1 VELKELLGT
10 LEYDRSPNFLP
21 AERLAADRDNAHIYR
36 KASEECGLYGVYA
49 LRGSLFGTAQ
59 ADIPVVYVCHAE
71 SEQEADAIHKKV
83 WNQNVAP
90 FVLVASPRNIRLYS
104 GFKYGRPNQQLLAGE
119 ESGVLR
125 TLTSFNEVASTL
137 KAFRAECVDSGDLW
151 KEWGTAVTPESRVDW
166 KLLKN
171 LEQLDQWLVGSG
183 IEDRSLSHSIIGKF
197 VYLRYL
203 KDRQIL
209 SDRKLE
215 EWNLTP
221 AEVFSRGVSMES
233 FLTLIDRLD
242 DWLNGS
248 VFPITNSKIRQLGV
262 HRLRQVAAVFNGD
275 TVYGQLHLDFEAYDF
290 SFIPI
295 ETLSVIYEQFLHAA
309 GHESGHSEGRRR
321 GAYYTPVP
329 LVNFMLDQMD
339 VRKPLQPGMRVLD
352 PACGSGVFLV
362 QCYRKLIEQKVR
374 KSNSVRPKPVELRD
388 LLTEHIFGIDRDS
401 DACQIAELSLILT
414 LLDYVKP
421 PDLTQTRFK
430 LPVLG
435 GKNIFQGDAF
445 DEASDWSK
453 AFLKHPFD
461 WVVGNP
467 PWIELHSERLDALDK
482 AVFNWIGRNK
492 NERPTGGN
500 QVAEAFAWR
509 ACEWM
514 AREGLIGLLV
524 PAMTFFKYESKSFR
538 KAFFGRTDVWSV
550 ANFANLAEV
559 LFAGRSRVPAAAL
572 FYSCRTAEDERPH
585 PETVE
590 VYSPFVANQVVHDP
604 GGPGRRVEI
613 WSIVVNASEIW
624 DVRYSDILTG
634 DELPWKIASW
644 GTPFDNRLLESVSHR
659 FPMIKDLEE
668 KGVLFLSEG
677 LQLRAK
683 RERNTGEE
691 LEPHPDLA
699 GKPILDVDPLKKR
712 RYLFRLP
719 QESIGRVPKENTY
732 VRKGRFALPFS
743 VSEPPHVLVGA
754 SRSFAIYHDRF
765 LIVPPRQIGIAS
777 RDKNQSFLKA
787 LALYLNSDFA
797 FYYQFFASPQ
807 LGVKRLVSTLRAL
820 RHLPVPFQYDHLGSL
835 APWITLFQ
843 RAQALPE
850 NGEQF
855 FDNQNEDR
863 FDNELATI
871 LNELNDLTSEALRL
885 DSRQRA
891 AVHDLVHIRMALD
904 DGRVGSAATRPP
916 TKAELRTY
924 ATRLQ
929 SELDDF
935 LGEDSAARHRIEVC
949 TDGQSGIVEIELV
962 RDARQRQPIGILDA
976 GDAAARQFEEARHLL
991 REKRSQW
998 VYFNRNLRI
1007 YEGATTYLFKPFRR
1021 MHWAESQA
1029 IVDAGEVIAETLQ
1042 PNDAHLE
1049 RVAG

>member
-1 VELKELLGT
+1 MEVKELLAT
-10 LEYDRSPNFLP
+10 LEYDTSPNFLLADQL
-21 AERLAADRDNAHIYR
+21 AEDRDNAHIYR
-36 KASEECGLYGVYA
+36 KATEECGLHGVYA
-49 LRGSLFGTAQ
+49 LRGSFFGKAQ
-59 ADIPVVYVCHAE
+59 ADVPVIYVCNAP
-71 SEQEADAIHKKV
+71 SEEEAGTIHRRV
-83 WNQNVAP
+83 WNQNVVP
-90 FVLVASPRNIRLYS
+90 FVLVVSPKNVRLYS
-104 GFKYGRPNQQLLAGE
+104 GFKYSRPNQQRLIGQD
-119 ESGVLR
+119 SGILHVL
-125 TLTSFNEVASTL
+125 TTFNEVASVL
-137 KAFRAECVDSGDLW
+137 KGFRADCVDTGNLW
-151 KEWGTAVTPESRVDW
+151 KEWGLAVTPETRVDW
-166 KLLKN
+166 KLLEN
-171 LEQLDQWLVGSG
+171 LEKLDHWLVGSG

-203 KDRQIL
+203 RDRQIL

-221 AEVFSRGVSMES
+221 EEVFSRNTSLDS
-233 FLTLIDRLD
+233 FRTLIDRLD

-248 VFPITNSKIRQLGV
+248 VFPIADSKIRQLGV
-262 HRLRQVAAVFNGD
+262 QRLRQVAAVFHGD

-309 GHESGHSEGRRR
+309 DHESGSSEGRRR

-329 LVNFMLDQMD
+329 LVNFMLDQME

-362 QCYRKLIEQKVR
+362 QCYRKLIEQQVR
-374 KSNSVRPKPVELRD
+374 KGNGVRPKPVELRD

-421 PDLTQTRFK
+421 PDLTNTRFK

-435 GKNIFQGDAF
+435 GQNIFQGDAF
-445 DEASDWSK
+445 EDGSDWSK
-453 AFLKHPFD
+453 AFLKRPFD
-461 WVVGNP
+461 WIAGNP
-467 PWIELHSERLDALDK
+467 PWIELNSERLDPLDK
-482 AVFNWIGRNK
+482 PAHDWIRRNK
-492 NERPTGGN
+492 RECPTGGN

-509 ACEWM
+509 ACEWT
-514 AREGLIGLLV
+514 ARAGLIGLLV

-538 KAFFGRTDVWSV
+538 KAFFERTDVWSV

-559 LFAGRSRVPAAAL
+559 LFARRSRVPAAAL
-572 FYSCRTAEDERPH
+572 FYSYRTAKDERPH

-613 WSIVVNASEIW
+613 WSIVVNASEIQ
-624 DVRYSDILTG
+624 DVRYSEILTG
-634 DELPWKIASW
+634 DELPWKIAGW
-644 GTPFDNRLLESVSHR
+644 GTPFDKRLQTGVSKRH
-659 FPMIKDLEE
+659 PTIGDLEE
-668 KGVLFLSEG
+668 SGVLLVSQG
-677 LQLRAK
+677 LELRAK
-683 RERNTGEE
+683 SEKKTREQ

-719 QESIGRVPKENTY
+719 QESIGRVSKENTF
-732 VRKGRFALPFS
+732 VRKGRFDLPFS

-754 SRSFAIYHDRF
+754 SRNFAVYHDRF

-777 RDKNQSFLKA
+777 PHKDQAFLKA

-797 FYYQFFASPQ
+797 MYHQFFSSPE
-807 LGVKRLVSTLRAL
+807 LGVKRPRATLQALRA
-820 RHLPVPFQYDHLGSL
+820 LPVPFSGDNPASL
-835 APWITLFQ
+835 VSWDDLFQ
-843 RAQALPE
+843 KTQSLPDTK
-850 NGEQF
+850 GF
-855 FDNQNEDR
+855 FAIDEEDR
-863 FDNELATI
+863 FDADLTAI
-871 LNELNDLTSEALRL
+871 LNELNNLTSEALQL
-885 DSRQRA
+885 DPRQRV
-891 AVHDLVHIRMALD
+891 AVHDLVHIRMELD
-904 DGRVGSAATRPP
+904 DGRVGRAAIRPP
-916 TKAELRTY
+916 AKAELIAY

-935 LGEDSAARHRIEVC
+935 LGEDAAAHHRIEVS
-949 TDGQSGIVEIELV
+949 TDGQSGVVEIELI
-962 RDARQRQPIGILDA
+962 RDDRQRQSIEILDA
-976 GDAAARQFEEARHLL
+976 GDKAALQFEEARRLI

-1007 YEGATTYLFKPFRR
+1007 YEGTTTYLFKPFRR

-1042 PNDAHLE
+1042 SNDTHLE

>member
-1 VELKELLGT
+1 MDLKELLAT
-10 LEYDRSPNFLP
+10 LEYDTSPNFLL
-21 AERLAADRDNAHIYR
+21 AEQLAEDRDNAHIYR
-36 KASEECGLYGVYA
+36 KAREECGLHGVYA
-49 LRGSLFGTAQ
+49 LRGSFFGKAQ
-59 ADIPVVYVCHAE
+59 ADVPVVYVCNAPSDE
-71 SEQEADAIHKKV
+71 EAGIIHRRV
-83 WNQNVAP
+83 WNQNVVP
-90 FVLVASPRNIRLYS
+90 FVLVVSPKNVRLYS
-104 GFKYGRPNQQLLAGE
+104 GFKYSRPNQQRLIGQ
-119 ESGVLR
+119 ESGILQVL
-125 TLTSFNEVASTL
+125 TTFNEVASVL
-137 KAFRAECVDSGDLW
+137 KGFRAECVDTGNLW
-151 KEWGTAVTPESRVDW
+151 KEWGLAVTPETRVDW
-166 KLLKN
+166 KLLEN
-171 LEQLDQWLVGSG
+171 LEKLDHWLVGSG

-203 KDRQIL
+203 RDRQIL

-221 AEVFSRGVSMES
+221 EEVFSRNTSLDS
-233 FLTLIDRLD
+233 FRTLIDRLD

-248 VFPITNSKIRQLGV
+248 VFPISDSKIRQLGV
-262 HRLRQVAAVFNGD
+262 HRLRQVAAVFHGD

-309 GHESGHSEGRRR
+309 DHESGSSEGRRR

-329 LVNFMLDQMD
+329 VVNFMLDQME

-362 QCYRKLIEQKVR
+362 QCYRKLIEQQVR
-374 KSNSVRPKPVELRD
+374 KGNGVLPKPVELRD

-421 PDLTQTRFK
+421 PDLTNTRFK

-435 GKNIFQGDAF
+435 GENIFQGDAF
-445 DEASDWSK
+445 QDASDWSK
-453 AFLKHPFD
+453 AFLKRPFD
-461 WVVGNP
+461 WIAGNP
-467 PWIELHSERLDALDK
+467 PWIELNSERLDPLDK
-482 AVFNWIGRNK
+482 PAYDWIGRNK
-492 NERPTGGN
+492 RERPTGGN

-509 ACEWM
+509 ACEWT
-514 AREGLIGLLV
+514 ASAGLIGLLV

-538 KAFFGRTDVWSV
+538 KAFFERTDVWSV

-559 LFAGRSRVPAAAL
+559 LFAGRSRVPAAAI
-572 FYSCRTAEDERPH
+572 FYSCRPVNDQLPH

-604 GGPGRRVEI
+604 GAPGRRVEI
-613 WSIVVNASEIW
+613 WSIVVNASEIR
-624 DVRYSDILTG
+624 DVRYADILTG
-634 DELPWKIASW
+634 DELPWKIAGW
-644 GTPFDNRLLESVSHR
+644 GTPFDKRLLAGVDR
-659 FPMIKDLEE
+659 LFPTIGDLEE
-668 KGVLFLSEG
+668 KGVLLVSQG
-677 LQLRAK
+677 LELRAK
-683 RERNTGEE
+683 VDHKAGDP

-699 GKPILDVDPLKKR
+699 GKPILNVDPLKKQ

-719 QESIGRVPKENTY
+719 QDSIGRVSKQNTY

-754 SRSFAIYHDRF
+754 SRSFAVFHERF
-765 LIVPPRQIGIAS
+765 LIVPPRQVGIAS
-777 RDKNQSFLKA
+777 RDKNQAFLKA

-797 FYYQFFASPQ
+797 FYHQFFASPQ
-807 LGVKRLVSTLRAL
+807 LGVKRVVSTLRAL
-820 RHLPVPFQYDHLGSL
+820 RHLAVPFQYDNLASL
-835 APWITLFQ
+835 APWVTLFQ
-843 RAQALPE
+843 KAQALPK
-850 NGEQF
+850 NGERF
-855 FDNQNEDR
+855 FENEDEER
-863 FDNELATI
+863 FNHELATI
-871 LNELNDLTSEALRL
+871 LNELNDLTSEALKL

-891 AVHDLVHIRMALD
+891 AVHDLVHIRMALE
-904 DGRVGSAATRPP
+904 DGRVGRAAIRPP
-916 TKAELRTY
+916 ARAELLSY

-935 LGEDSAARHRIEVC
+935 LGEEAAARHRIEVC
-949 TDGQSGIVEIELV
+949 SDGQSGVVEIELIRDV
-962 RDARQRQPIGILDA
+962 RKRQSIDILEA
-976 GDAAARQFEEARHLL
+976 GDKAALQFEEARRLL

-1007 YEGATTYLFKPFRR
+1007 YEGTTTYLFKPFRR

-1042 PNDAHLE
+1042 SNDTHLE

>member
-1 VELKELLGT
+1 MELKELLAT
-10 LEYDRSPNFLP
+10 LEYDRSPNFLV
-21 AERLAADRDNAHIYR
+21 AERLAEDRDNAHIYR

-49 LRGSLFGTAQ
+49 LRGSLFGRAQ
-59 ADIPVVYVCHAE
+59 ADIPVVYLCRAE
-71 SEQEADAIHKKV
+71 SEQEADAIHRKV

-104 GFKYGRPNQQLLAGE
+104 GFKYGRPNRQLLAGE
-119 ESGVLR
+119 ESGVLS
-125 TLTSFNEVASTL
+125 TLTTFNEVASTL
-137 KAFRAECVDSGDLW
+137 KAFRAECVDTGALW

-166 KLLKN
+166 KLLQN
-171 LEQLDQWLVGSG
+171 LEQLDRWLVGSG

-215 EWNLTP
+215 EWNLAP
-221 AEVFSRGVSMES
+221 ADVFSRGVSVES
-233 FLTLIDRLD
+233 FVTLVDRLD

-262 HRLRQVAAVFNGD
+262 HRLRQVAAVFSGD

-309 GHESGHSEGRRR
+309 GHESGQSEGRRR

-362 QCYRKLIEQKVR
+362 QCYRRLIEQQVR
-374 KSNSVRPKPVELRD
+374 KCNNARPKPVELRD

-430 LPVLG
+430 LPVLS
-435 GKNIFQGDAF
+435 GKNIFQSDAF
-445 DEASDWSK
+445 DDASDWSK
-453 AFLKHPFD
+453 AFSRHPFD

-467 PWIELHSERLDALDK
+467 PWIELHSERVEALDRP
-482 AVFNWIGRNK
+482 VFKWIGRYK
-492 NERPTGGN
+492 NQRPTGGN

-509 ACEWM
+509 ACEWTS
-514 AREGLIGLLV
+514 RESLIGLLL

-538 KAFFGRTDVWSV
+538 KAFFERTDVWSV
-550 ANFANLAEV
+550 ANLANLAEV

-572 FYSCRTAEDERPH
+572 FYSCRAAEDERPH
-585 PETVE
+585 PEAVE

-604 GGPGRRVEI
+604 GRPGRRVEI
-613 WSIVVNASEIW
+613 WSMVVNASEIQ

-644 GTPFDNRLLESVSHR
+644 GTPFDKRLLDSVSHR
-659 FPMIKDLEE
+659 FPMIGDLEE
-668 KGVLFLSEG
+668 NGVLFLSEG

-683 RERNTGEE
+683 PERNTGEV

-699 GKPILDVDPLKKR
+699 GKPILDMDSLKKR

-719 QESIGRVPKENTY
+719 QESIVRVSKENTY
-732 VRKGRFALPFS
+732 VRKGRFALPLS

-754 SRSFAIYHDRF
+754 SRSFGVYHERF
-765 LIVPPRQIGIAS
+765 LIVPPRQIGVAS
-777 RDKNQSFLKA
+777 ADKNQSFLKA

-797 FYYQFFASPQ
+797 IYHQFFASPQ
-807 LGVKRLVSTLRAL
+807 FGVQRVVSTLRAL
-820 RHLPVPFQYDHLGSL
+820 RCLPVPFQHDNAESL
-835 APWITLFQ
+835 APWLALHQ
-843 RAQALPE
+843 MALALPE
-850 NGEQF
+850 NDSRF
-855 FDNQNEDR
+855 FES
-863 FDNELATI
+863 DNEERFNRELAAV
-871 LNELNDLTSEALRL
+871 LNELNDITSEALGL

-891 AVHDLVHIRMALD
+891 AVHDLVHIRLWLN
-904 DGRVGSAATRPP
+904 DGKVGTAATQAP
-916 TKAELRTY
+916 TGAELQAY
-924 ATRLQ
+924 ATTLQ
-929 SELDDF
+929 SELDGF
-935 LGEDSAARHRIEVC
+935 LGEDVAVRHRVEVC
-949 TDGQSGIVEIELV
+949 TDAHSGIVEIELM
-962 RDARQRQPIGILDA
+962 RDTQQRQPIRILKA
-976 GDAAARQFEEARHLL
+976 GDSSALQFEEARRLL

-998 VYFNRNLRI
+998 VYFDRNLRI
-1007 YEGATTYLFKPFRR
+1007 YEGTTTYLFKPLRR

-1029 IVDAGEVIAETLQ
+1029 MMDAGEVIAETLQ
-1042 PNDAHLE
+1042 PTDAHLE